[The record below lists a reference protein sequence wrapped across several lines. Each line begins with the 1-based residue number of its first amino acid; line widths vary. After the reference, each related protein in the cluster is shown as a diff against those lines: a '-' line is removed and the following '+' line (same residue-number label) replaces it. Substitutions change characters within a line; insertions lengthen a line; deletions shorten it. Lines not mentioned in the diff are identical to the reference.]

1 MGTRQAEVDA
11 FIAGMKQW
19 QQEFMLMR
27 DLCHEAGLEETVKW
41 RQPCYTAEG
50 KNVVVLQGFK
60 KDCALGFF
68 QGVLM
73 EDPEGLLFQPT
84 KNSQS
89 ARRVSFTSIQD
100 ISDRRASLVALLKE
114 GARVARSGE
123 QVQFK
128 PTEAFDMPDELEA
141 ALHADAVFRNAFQGL
156 TPGRQR
162 GYILHF
168 SGAKLSATRAAR
180 IEKHRGR
187 ILLGKGLQDR

>member
-1 MGTRQAEVDA
+1 MGTRRAEVDA